1 MDYKWGT
8 FTSDLIAGLTV
19 AFVRLPQGMAYAL
32 LATLWVSILLTV
44 CNGAS
49 EFGWN
54 EFASV
59 FDDWPNPAKEAL
71 KAP

>member
-8 FTSDLIAGLTV
+8 STSDLIAGLTV
-19 AFVRLPQGMAYAL
+19 AFVRLPQGMTYAL

-49 EFGWN
+49 EFGGN
-54 EFASV
+54 ESDSV
-59 FDDWPNPAKEAL
+59 SDDWPGIADAQY
-71 KAP
+71 